1 MTETLDKKVEF
12 DFESKDL
19 WGDMLNA
26 AGKALKEGKAEE
38 FNREGVAIL
47 KKRDKS
53 EVIGWYQFKTITL
66 ITYRRNKTAIERVT
80 YKLDKDDRF
89 IEHSS
94 RELPTNSD
102 LYKYA
107 AELLQRAEI

>member
-1 MTETLDKKVEF
+1 MTETLDKKIEF

-26 AGKALKEGKAEE
+26 LGKALKEGKAKE
-38 FNREGVAIL
+38 FNRTGVAIL

-53 EVIGWYQFKTITL
+53 EVMGEYQFNTFTL
-66 ITYRRNKTAIERVT
+66 ITYRRNKTAIEIVT
-80 YKLDKDDRF
+80 YKLDRDDSF

-107 AELLQRAEI
+107 AELLQRAGI